1 MGFRVPFDAN
11 TIINSLV
18 DQSPKLAEVFNAH
31 AMACVG
37 CVFSRFHCLADAAA
51 IYSLDVNHLIDE
63 LSHKYAALPDRESE
77 EAQPFT
83 SDPVDGMR

>member
-1 MGFRVPFDAN
+1 MVSVGMGQRRMKFSPPLNAD
-11 TIINSLV
+11 TIINSLL

-51 IYSLDVNHLIDE
+51 IYHLDVDHLIDE
-63 LSHKYAALPDRESE
+63 LSHKVTSLPDRESE
-77 EAQPFT
+77 AHN
-83 SDPVDGMR
+83 

>member
-1 MGFRVPFDAN
+1 MGFRVPFDAS

-37 CVFSRFHCLADAAA
+37 CVFSRFHCLADAAV
-51 IYSLDVNHLIDE
+51 IYHLDVDLLIQE

-77 EAQPFT
+77 KCERKA
-83 SDPVDGMR
+83 D